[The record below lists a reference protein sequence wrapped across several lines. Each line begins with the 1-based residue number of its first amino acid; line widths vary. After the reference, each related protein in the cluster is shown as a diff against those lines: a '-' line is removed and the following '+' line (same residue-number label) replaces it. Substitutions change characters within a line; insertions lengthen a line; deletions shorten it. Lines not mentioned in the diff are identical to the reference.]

1 MIWQNKG
8 VDFVVVLVPNV
19 ENVRNEYMGDTKS
32 IRSMG
37 HAEFAEGTEKW
48 GHENNSG
55 ACSTH
60 PTIC

>member
-48 GHENNSG
+48 GYEK
-55 ACSTH
+55 
-60 PTIC
+60 